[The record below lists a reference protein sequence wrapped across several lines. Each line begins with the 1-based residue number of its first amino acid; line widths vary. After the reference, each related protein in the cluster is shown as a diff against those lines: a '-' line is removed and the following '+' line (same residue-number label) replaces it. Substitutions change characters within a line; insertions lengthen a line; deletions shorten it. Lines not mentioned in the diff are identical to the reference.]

1 MRAKGPKERP
11 TTHSSSTTMCW
22 TAKSAKAAPN
32 MAQVEEVY
40 VTPTLGSVVT
50 ASSAYWM
57 LSVWNFVVCH
67 IWSCC
72 A

>member
-1 MRAKGPKERP
+1 MRAEGPKERP
-11 TTHSSSTTMCW
+11 TTHSSSSTMCW

-32 MAQVEEVY
+32 MGQVEEVY
-40 VTPTLGSVVT
+40 TTPTLGSV

-57 LSVWNFVVCH
+57 LSFWNFVVCH